1 MQLPAACPPGSL
13 NLLIL
18 QNRKNEQEMSMNE
31 KELIRELYRK
41 YWRYMI
47 NKDAGGLRSLMTRDY
62 YLLHMTGVKQ
72 SAETFLKGLA
82 DGTFNYYSAEH
93 DSIDVEINGDRASMT
108 GRSRVVAAVY
118 GGRKSSWRLQGDF
131 TLRKEEGVWRFTSSR
146 ASIY

>member
-1 MQLPAACPPGSL
+1 
-13 NLLIL
+13 
-18 QNRKNEQEMSMNE
+18 MNMDE

-47 NKDAGGLRSLMTRDY
+47 DKDAEGLRSLMAGDY
-62 YLLHMTGVKQ
+62 YLLHMTGLKQ
-72 SAETFLKGLA
+72 SAEVFLRGLL

-93 DSIDVEINGDRASMT
+93 DGIDVEINGDRASMT

-131 TLRKEEGVWRFTSSR
+131 TLRREQGVWRFTSSR
-146 ASIY
+146 ASTY